1 MKLLSGDHMR
11 IINFDFK
18 FKKPKKIFIS
28 HIRQEMLVAEA
39 IKEELEYHGYQV
51 VVTPL
56 NKSASQIE
64 RISPKV
70 IETMDAV
77 VVLTSP
83 SAMRSQQ
90 VWADIAHARL
100 NNVPVIPMVV
110 YGFEDRI
117 PVHTHINAVDDLE
130 LGFERLQDAL
140 KNRKRY
146 TVNEVNFTPVKYL
159 LRKTLVAVA
168 IFILSMIATVVR

>member
-1 MKLLSGDHMR
+1 MR

-18 FKKPKKIFIS
+18 FNKPKTVFIS

-51 VVTPL
+51 VVTPH
-56 NKSASQIE
+56 NKSASQIQ

-70 IETMDAV
+70 IENVDAV
-77 VVLTSP
+77 IVLTSP

-90 VWADIAHARL
+90 VWADIAHARID
-100 NNVPVIPMVV
+100 NVPVIPMVV
-110 YGFEDRI
+110 YHFEDRI

-130 LGFERLQDAL
+130 GGFERLQDAL
-140 KNRKRY
+140 KNKNRY
-146 TVNEVNFTPVKYL
+146 TVTEVNYTPVKNL
-159 LRKTLVAVA
+159 LRKTLVAAA
-168 IFILSMIATVVR
+168 IFVLSLIATVVR